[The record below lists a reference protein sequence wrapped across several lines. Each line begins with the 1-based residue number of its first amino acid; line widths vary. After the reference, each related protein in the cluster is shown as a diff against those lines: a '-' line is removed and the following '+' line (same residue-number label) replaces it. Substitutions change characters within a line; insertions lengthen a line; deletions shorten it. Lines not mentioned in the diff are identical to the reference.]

1 MSKKRC
7 KKTDYKATEEPKYV
21 CKKCDRLSKK
31 EDQVCEP
38 KKIKTNPIL
47 DNKFI

>member
-7 KKTDYKATEEPKYV
+7 KKTDYQAPEEPKYV
-21 CKKCDRLSKK
+21 CKNCDRLAKK

-38 KKIKTNPIL
+38 KKIK
-47 DNKFI
+47 KK